1 LERRPSEERAEEKE
15 GSAEE
20 TRRRSSAYQAA
31 MEAVFAIP
39 IAMGIGWWVDRQLG
53 SEPVGFLIGLGLGFA
68 TFIIRLVRM
77 RGLVEAEAAEAV
89 RREQRKREGGD

>member
-1 LERRPSEERAEEKE
+1 LERRPSEERPEEKE
-15 GSAEE
+15 GSAE